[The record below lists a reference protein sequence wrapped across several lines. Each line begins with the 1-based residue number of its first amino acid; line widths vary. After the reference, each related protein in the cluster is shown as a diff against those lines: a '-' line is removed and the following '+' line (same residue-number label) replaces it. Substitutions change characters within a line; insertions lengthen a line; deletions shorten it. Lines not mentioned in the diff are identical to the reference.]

1 MLQSC
6 ISQRGGV
13 GPRYTSQPTSRPRL
27 RASPP
32 AARTRKVDL
41 RPSQRA
47 EDQRALGRARH
58 HARAPCPSHAEPQQH
73 PGLGRSRRRPARSPR
88 RGGAARGGA
97 ATTWHRL
104 SFPASPHGR
113 GRAAG
118 RAPRRS
124 RAQRGGG
131 GARTATR
138 GRAPRLRSPVYPPGG
153 PSSAPWSNV
162 GLQALMS
169 GVFRDRV

>member
-1 MLQSC
+1 MAQTELLDLAPL
-6 ISQRGGV
+6 RG
-13 GPRYTSQPTSRPRL
+13 R
-27 RASPP
+27 
-32 AARTRKVDL
+32 
-41 RPSQRA
+41 
-47 EDQRALGRARH
+47 
-58 HARAPCPSHAEPQQH
+58 
-73 PGLGRSRRRPARSPR
+73 
-88 RGGAARGGA
+88 
-97 ATTWHRL
+97 
-104 SFPASPHGR
+104 R

-138 GRAPRLRSPVYPPGG
+138 SRAPRLRSPVYPPGG